1 MTDLLQ
7 AAHDAAKLARRHG
20 ADESAIS
27 VSRSRGVDIEW
38 RDGRVER
45 VQERTRRSLSAEI
58 YVDGRY
64 SASST
69 NDLRPDALDA
79 FIAEAVQNTRLL
91 ERDPHRALPDPDR
104 YAGRADI
111 DLDLADPHWH
121 DTTGEDR
128 RALAARL
135 EELAREGDDPLPIVS
150 VATSVG
156 DSHGKSA
163 RVHSNGFEGVREGTT
178 TGYSVMITVKD
189 QDDRR
194 PMGWSYSYCR
204 HREDL
209 EAPEAVARAARV
221 KARDQLGA
229 GRIKTGRYR
238 VVVENRAMPRL
249 LGAFLG
255 PLSGPALQQRRSLW
269 EGKLGEA
276 IAAPLVTLYDDPHR
290 PRGLAASL
298 WDGDGFA
305 THRRPLIEDGVLATY
320 LIDQYYAR
328 KMGVAPTGGST
339 HDLDWKLGDRDL
351 DALIADVGEGVFIDR
366 FLGGNSNSTSGEFS
380 FGCAGRLI
388 RDGRLA
394 EPVAEMN
401 LAGNLATLFKQLT
414 VLGSDPDENRSSRCP
429 SGVFDDLQLGGE

>member
-1 MTDLLQ
+1 MTDLLT

-20 ADESAIS
+20 ADEAAIS

-45 VQERTRRSLSAEI
+45 VQERTRRSLSVEV

-69 NDLRPDALDA
+69 NDLRPEAIDA

-91 ERDPHRALPDPDR
+91 EPDPHRGLPDPSR

-111 DLDLADPHWH
+111 DLDLADPKWH
-121 DTTGEDR
+121 DVSGEDR
-128 RALAARL
+128 RALAAEL
-135 EELAREGDDPLPIVS
+135 EALARDGDDDLPIVS
-150 VATSVG
+150 VASSVG
-156 DSHGKSA
+156 DSHGRSA
-163 RVHSNGFEGVREGTT
+163 RVHTNGFEGVREATT

-209 EAPEAVARAARV
+209 DAPEAIARVARQ

-238 VVVENRAMPRL
+238 VVVENRALPRL

-269 EGKLGEA
+269 EGKLGEQ
-276 IAAPLVTLYDDPHR
+276 IASPLLTLHDDPHR
-290 PRGLAASL
+290 PRGLAATL

-305 THRRPLIEDGVLATY
+305 THRRPLIEAGVLRTY

-328 KMGVAPTGGST
+328 KMGTEPTGGST
-339 HDLDWKLGDRDL
+339 HDLDWALGDKGL
-351 DALIADVGEGVFIDR
+351 DALIASVGDGVFIDR
-366 FLGGNSNSTSGEFS
+366 FLGGNSNSTSGEYS
-380 FGCAGRLI
+380 FGCAGRMI
-388 RDGRLA
+388 RDGKLA

-401 LAGNLATLFKQLT
+401 LAGNLADLMKQLEA
-414 VLGSDPDENRSSRCP
+414 LGDDPDKNRSSRCP
-429 SGVFDDLQLGGE
+429 SAVFDGLQLGGE